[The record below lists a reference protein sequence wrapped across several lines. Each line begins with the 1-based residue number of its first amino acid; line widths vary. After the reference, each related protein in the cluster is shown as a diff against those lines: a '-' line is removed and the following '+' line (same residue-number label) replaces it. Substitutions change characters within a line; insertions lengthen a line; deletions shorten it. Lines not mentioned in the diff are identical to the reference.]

1 MAIIYYIAT
10 IIDEITKRYFGIAVV
25 TTLRKKYDFY
35 LSQLNNNYII
45 PYNKKKQTI
54 IAVAKA
60 YYYFFIAK
68 ILGLIES
75 IAPSFA
81 KSVVLKLKVYRSY
94 AEQQVTIFS
103 QTAQNLIDEWKH
115 KGENI
120 VEDLKQKGEKLH
132 KRGEKVVEEFKLKN
146 EGLRKKGETLLNEI
160 QKETVSTESKSFI
173 LQLIVRVLS
182 IADNLSSWVIGRP
195 GIVTRFFKYYV
206 QTIDYTTQKK
216 GEYQTYVLQTITYCR
231 SKSWAELATI
241 LIHNAL
247 RILDSLIKKYVSK
260 SGLSLVGIKFIT
272 YKKTN

>member
-1 MAIIYYIAT
+1 METETVVLEMEVQSNKVQPQKISILAALFELVMAIIYYIAT

-160 QKETVSTESKSFI
+160 QKKKPFLLNQS
-173 LQLIVRVLS
+173 LS
-182 IADNLSSWVIGRP
+182 
-195 GIVTRFFKYYV
+195 YY
-206 QTIDYTTQKK
+206 
-216 GEYQTYVLQTITYCR
+216 
-231 SKSWAELATI
+231 S
-241 LIHNAL
+241 
-247 RILDSLIKKYVSK
+247 
-260 SGLSLVGIKFIT
+260 
-272 YKKTN
+272 